1 MDSALRAV
9 SPAMR
14 LCSVVLRLASSAG
27 AAGVELLQPEKARA
41 SESAVTVAMMRG
53 VERICLAY
61 MEPLFLASGAVV
73 AENTLTHS
81 IAM

>member
-14 LCSVVLRLASSAG
+14 LCSVVLRLASSTG
-27 AAGVELLQPEKARA
+27 AGVELLQPEKAKV

-61 MEPLFLASGAVV
+61 MKPLFLRRARSLLK
-73 AENTLTHS
+73 TL
-81 IAM
+81 